1 MFKTLQQKQDRKELQ
16 RQKEGAVGRHFMC
29 ELAGEFK
36 KVKDEYLE
44 HNLAAT
50 LASVG
55 S

>member
-1 MFKTLQQKQDRKELQ
+1 MY
-16 RQKEGAVGRHFMC
+16 

-55 S
+55 SQTVDEQTQFCADILKRCG